1 MSRRSTGMDT
11 GSLAARME
19 LRVSA
24 IVCSSLRALMGS
36 NDESKRHAISLE
48 GTQSTTFL
56 QRPVWL
62 EQEHRASAET
72 ERPAQSVTRTE
83 KGAVWS
89 G

>member
-1 MSRRSTGMDT
+1 MSRRSAGMGT
-11 GSLAARME
+11 VSLTACME

-36 NDESKRHAISLE
+36 NDESKRHTISLE

-56 QRPVWL
+56 QGPFWL

-72 ERPAQSVTRTE
+72 ERPAQSL
-83 KGAVWS
+83 GH
-89 G
+89 